1 MVIDKLKRSVHI
13 ISRVKSENEK
23 GYYIVDTQLQNIEM
37 NLVKYIFGILCII
50 QIWRLK
56 LLS

>member
-1 MVIDKLKRSVHI
+1 MHI

-37 NLVKYIFGILCII
+37 NLVKYILGILCII